1 MQEPCQCIVMNWTFI
16 ILDMTDINQ
25 IGSESMDLGL
35 YEIHMGS
42 IISLARIGLIDVVF
56 PFTLSGS
63 TYLINMVRSL

>member
-1 MQEPCQCIVMNWTFI
+1 M
-16 ILDMTDINQ
+16 LDMTDINQ

-42 IISLARIGLIDVVF
+42 IISLARIGFIDVVF